1 MQVKESML
9 ERCQE
14 LEQTA
19 KDQATDNAI
28 LDQLRKVLDLLQEV
42 KGVHWVESSPK
53 HIKCSSSL
61 KKFINTLR

>member
-1 MQVKESML
+1 MDLQVKESML

-28 LDQLRKVLDLLQEV
+28 LDQLRKVLDFLQEF
-42 KGVHWVESSPK
+42 KGFRWVESSPK
-53 HIKCSSSL
+53 RIKCSAP
-61 KKFINTLR
+61 